1 MSATRR
7 AFLAALA
14 VALAPARAAAQLD
27 ELLKQLPQLPGGTQ
41 LPIPQGGGLGEVKIG
56 QALKQALQIGTENAV
71 KLTGRTDGY
80 FKNQAIKILMPEK
93 LKTFERGLR
102 AVGYDRQLDDLVLKM
117 NRAAER
123 AAPAAK
129 QIFWDAIGEMTIDD
143 GRKILDG
150 PQTAVTDYFKSKTTG
165 RLTTAFS
172 PVVHRTMGEVGVT
185 KQYEDLFGRAQHIPF
200 LNLEAFDLDHYVV
213 GGALDG
219 LFPHQPLGARH
230 RPAPRGVRPPLSA
243 RPGGIA
249 STQRGE
255 KPSSRGREPVRPGG
269 CGRGQAAGH
278 DRC

>member
-7 AFLAALA
+7 AFLVALA

-27 ELLKQLPQLPGGTQ
+27 ELLKQLPPLPGGTQ

-102 AVGYDRQLDDLVLKM
+102 AVGYDRQLDDLILKM

-150 PQTAVTDYFKSKTTG
+150 PQTAATDYFKSKTTG

-185 KQYEDLFGRAQHIPF
+185 RQYEDLFGRAQHIPF

-219 LFPHQPLGARH
+219 LFHVVGDEEKKIRTNP
-230 RPAPRGVRPPLSA
+230 SA
-243 RPGGIA
+243 RV
-249 STQRGE
+249 TDLL
-255 KPSSRGREPVRPGG
+255 REVF
-269 CGRGQAAGH
+269 GH
-278 DRC
+278 R